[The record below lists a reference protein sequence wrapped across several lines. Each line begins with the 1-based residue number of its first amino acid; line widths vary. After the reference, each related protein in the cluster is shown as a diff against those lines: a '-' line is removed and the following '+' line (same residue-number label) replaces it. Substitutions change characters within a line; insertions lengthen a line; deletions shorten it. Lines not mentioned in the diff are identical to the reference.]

1 MIRFAEYIEAADDEA
16 ITDEEAAER
25 MALIAQQWSEE
36 EEEILHSYLDKYIHT
51 LDKDTRKRRGRRF
64 IMVGETLLKKI
75 EELERRMRPK
85 LRLIK

>member
-51 LDKDTRKRRGRRF
+51 LDKDTLKRRGRRF
-64 IMVGETLLKKI
+64 RMAGEILLKKAD
-75 EELERRMRPK
+75 ELERRMRPK